1 MKTPSR
7 IFPLFRT
14 HISTIDLLVKVIG
27 RTDVTVVTIVQVMTN
42 ELVKLEI
49 GIRTNTAN
57 HLTMIA
63 GPRSVLA
70 CLLALSMKNDVKD
83 RGAATAGPTIGL
95 PQMRSIKDI
104 ARMATDTDLS
114 PYISNTPKRAV
125 RTLLHIKTNILP
137 LGREERET
145 ARHRQG
151 QGQIHPMRI
160 ATDDTVSIAATAS
173 QDHSHVREKVKTT
186 IENHRKRPRK
196 QLRKLKPAL
205 QASLKSK

>member
-1 MKTPSR
+1 
-7 IFPLFRT
+7 
-14 HISTIDLLVKVIG
+14 
-27 RTDVTVVTIVQVMTN
+27 
-42 ELVKLEI
+42 
-49 GIRTNTAN
+49 
-57 HLTMIA
+57 
-63 GPRSVLA
+63 
-70 CLLALSMKNDVKD
+70 MKNDVKD
-83 RGAATAGPTIGL
+83 HGAVIGGPTIGL

-114 PYISNTPKRAV
+114 PCISNTPKRAV

-137 LGREERET
+137 LGREEREA

-151 QGQIHPMRI
+151 RGQIHPMRI

-173 QDHSHVREKVKTT
+173 QDHSHAREKVKTI
-186 IENHRKRPRK
+186 IENHHRRPRK

>member
-14 HISTIDLLVKVIG
+14 HINTIDLLVKVIG
-27 RTDVTVVTIVQVMTN
+27 RTDVTVTIVQAMTN
-42 ELVKLEI
+42 ELAKLDI
-49 GIRTNTAN
+49 AIRTNTVN

-70 CLLALSMKNDVKD
+70 CPSAQSMKKGVKD
-83 RGAATAGPTIGL
+83 RAAVTAGRMKGL
-95 PQMRSIKDI
+95 PQMRSIIDK

-114 PYISNTPKRAV
+114 RYISNTPKRAV

-160 ATDDTVSIAATAS
+160 ATEGTISIEATAS
-173 QDHSHVREKVKTT
+173 QDRNLAREIVRKT
-186 IENHRKRPRK
+186 IGNHHKRHRK
-196 QLRKLKPAL
+196 LLHKLKPAQ